1 MSNNKF
7 YILHFFLFSIFFCD
21 VGTLYGFDVKVLLQK
36 LNLQGCDQT
45 LTLKSSEG
53 FIISID
59 PVLALGQKYESQ
71 QLLISVKNGVF
82 FINGKQSPEK
92 MLFLY
97 PALSQ
102 LQIMTLK
109 SYVSCWLEQN
119 VANLKL
125 QASSCHVLFDDLV
138 QSNDMLSQQ
147 RQYHLIDDYAFTVFE
162 LFFTDFLKSLDQE
175 AVYGLENILNNGKDY
190 LEHKVKNLF
199 FTAVA
204 THDLKKHERKNI
216 EKKSAVRYEF
226 FFDILQKMM
235 HNLLQDFI
243 VTLPRKLLCQILDQ
257 NVNCIEFQD
266 QQYLGSFLL
275 FQDKKQLLII
285 NILDI
290 DDYLLSVIKHEG
302 WPGWPLEM
310 NKVLAIICRTY
321 LVWQVLQA
329 KKINRPYHIE
339 NGIRHQTYKGHHQ
352 TALALKVAVD
362 LTKDMFVSFDD
373 KPALTMYDSCCGG
386 IVPANIDDVEHKK
399 ISYLARHYPCT
410 FCKDFKIFN
419 WHVNFS
425 EQEIIERLKNDF
437 TKVSKIVDMTIQ
449 KKDRAGLVK
458 KVLIHVGSRKISI
471 TEKKMKSLFPELKSY
486 CFDIV
491 KHSGKHFTISGR
503 GYGHHKGLCQW
514 GACKLVKDEHWTCQ
528 QVLQFYYPGTKL
540 MKLTYQR

>member
-1 MSNNKF
+1 MFKNN
-7 YILHFFLFSIFFCD
+7 YSIINFFWFCIFFSHEAN
-21 VGTLYGFDVKVLLQK
+21 LHSFDVKVLLQK
-36 LNLQGCDQT
+36 LNLQEFNQA
-45 LTLKSSEG
+45 LNLKSSQG
-53 FIISID
+53 FIISVD
-59 PVLALGQKYESQ
+59 PVLAVGQKYEGQ
-71 QLLISVKNGVF
+71 QLSVSVKDGAF
-82 FINGKQSPEK
+82 FINGKQSKEK

-102 LQIMTLK
+102 AQIMTLK

-119 VANLKL
+119 VADLRLK
-125 QASSCHVLFDDLV
+125 ASSCYLLFDDLV
-138 QSNDMLSQQ
+138 KTKDTVSGQ
-147 RQYHLIDDYAFTVFE
+147 RQYGLIDDYALTVFE
-162 LFFTDFLKSLDQE
+162 LFFTDLIKSFDQE
-175 AVYGLENILNNGKDY
+175 SAYGVEKIVKDGKDF
-190 LEHKVKNLF
+190 LEYKAKNLF
-199 FTAVA
+199 FSAVA
-204 THDLKKHERKNI
+204 AQNLKKHERKNI
-216 EKKSAVRYEF
+216 EKNAVARYEF
-226 FFDILQKMM
+226 FFEILQSIM

-243 VTLPRKLLCQILDQ
+243 VTLPLKFVSQVLHQ
-257 NVNCIEFQD
+257 NSNFIEFQD

-329 KKINRPYHIE
+329 QKTTRPYHIE
-339 NGIRHQTYKGHHQ
+339 NGIRHQTYKGHHK
-352 TALALKVAVD
+352 TALELKTAID
-362 LTKDMFVSFDD
+362 LTKDMIVSFDD
-373 KPALTMYDSCCGG
+373 KPALTMYDACCGG
-386 IVPANIDDVEHKK
+386 IVPANIDDVGHKK
-399 ISYLARHYPCT
+399 VSYLARSYPCT

-419 WHVNFS
+419 WHVDLS
-425 EQEIIERLKNDF
+425 EQEIIKRLQNDF
-437 TKVSKIVDMTIQ
+437 AKVVKIVDMSIQ

-458 KVLIHVGSRKISI
+458 KILIHVGSRKIIIS
-471 TEKKMKSLFPELKSY
+471 EKKMKSLFPELKSY

-491 KHSGKHFTISGR
+491 KHSGKHFTITGR

>member
-1 MSNNKF
+1 MLNNKF
-7 YILHFFLFSIFFCD
+7 SIVIIFLIYIFWS
-21 VGTLYGFDVKVLLQK
+21 GTRSVYCFDVKVLLQK
-36 LNLQGCDQT
+36 LKVEDSQIFT
-45 LTLKSSEG
+45 LNSSEG
-53 FIISID
+53 FIISCD
-59 PVLALGQKYESQ
+59 PVLAVGQKYEPE
-71 QLLISVKNGVF
+71 QLVVSVKNGAF
-82 FINGKQSPEK
+82 CINGKQSKEK

-119 VANLKL
+119 VANLKSK
-125 QASSCHVLFDDLV
+125 ASSCHLLFDDLV
-138 QSNDMLSQQ
+138 KSNDILNQQ
-147 RQYHLIDDYAFTVFE
+147 REYHVLDDYVLTVFE
-162 LFFTDFLKSLDQE
+162 LFFTDLGASFDQE
-175 AVYGLENILNNGKDY
+175 LVYGVENIVNNGKDY
-190 LEHKVKNLF
+190 LEHKVKDLF
-199 FTAVA
+199 FAAVA
-204 THDLKKHERKNI
+204 TYDLSKHQRKNI
-216 EKKSAVRYEF
+216 EKHSAVRYAF
-226 FFDILQKMM
+226 FFDILQKVM

-243 VTLPRKLLCQILDQ
+243 ITLPRKLLCQILDQ
-257 NVNCIEFQD
+257 NVSCIEFQS

-285 NILDI
+285 NVLDI

-339 NGIRHQTYKGHHQ
+339 NGIRHQTYKGHHK
-352 TALALKVAVD
+352 TAAELKAAVV

-373 KPALTMYDSCCGG
+373 KPALTMYDACCGG
-386 IVPANIDDVEHKK
+386 IVPANIDDVEYKK
-399 ISYLARHYPCT
+399 ISYLARQYPCT
-410 FCKDFKIFN
+410 FCKDFKVFN
-419 WHVNFS
+419 WHVHLS
-425 EQEIIERLKNDF
+425 EQEIIKRLENDF
-437 TKVSKIVDMTIQ
+437 TKVSKIVDITVQ

-458 KVLIHVGSRKISI
+458 KILIQVGSRKISI

-486 CFDIV
+486 CFDIA
-491 KHSGKHFTISGR
+491 KHSGKHFTITGR

-514 GACKLVKDEHWTCQ
+514 GACKLVKDEHWTFQ